1 MSQTYKFKSLEIE
14 GKSTVKS
21 TEDISEV
28 KSFITGSS
36 KTVDF
41 ILKDG
46 TRYNFPY
53 SRYLSTEL
61 SNDDGTKILKVSFV
75 DSIITVKGYGL
86 ESLYEHLIQANVSK
100 VFENDERYYQ
110 ENNQSPFVTEI
121 DISKE

>member
-61 SNDDGTKILKVSFV
+61 SNET
-75 DSIITVKGYGL
+75 
-86 ESLYEHLIQANVSK
+86 
-100 VFENDERYYQ
+100 
-110 ENNQSPFVTEI
+110 TEI
-121 DISKE
+121 TTHSYTELSAQGSKLI